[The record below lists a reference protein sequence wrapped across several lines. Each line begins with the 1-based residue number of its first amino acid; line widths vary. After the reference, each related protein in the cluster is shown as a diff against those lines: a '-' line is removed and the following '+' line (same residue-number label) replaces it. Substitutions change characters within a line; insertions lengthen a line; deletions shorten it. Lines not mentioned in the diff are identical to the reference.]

1 MPMPPNSAQPLTVG
15 PGVVLGKRRTPA
27 ARALVG
33 CQALATDDKVTLPQA
48 LALAGYSTKLA
59 SRVHF
64 SRGRCFV
71 PIDGSGVRVVVR
83 NGRIVRVSRNAHEL
97 AGWMLRLGRKLAV
110 IAERAGRR
118 AA

>member
-1 MPMPPNSAQPLTVG
+1 MPRASTTRP
-15 PGVVLGKRRTPA
+15 TPTT
-27 ARALVG
+27 RALVG
-33 CQALATDDKVTLPQA
+33 CQALATDDKVTLNQA

-71 PIDGSGVRVVVR
+71 PIEGSGVRVVVR
-83 NGRIVRVSRNAHEL
+83 NGRIVRVSRNSIEL
-97 AGWMLRLGRKLAV
+97 SAWMLRLGRKLASS
-110 IAERAGRR
+110 AERAGREV